1 VPVTLRFC
9 SAEGTVTETSEL
21 TSVPRLLQDGTA
33 LWIDAD
39 GVDTGLTAF
48 LTEVLK
54 LHPLAAEDIVE
65 DLETP
70 KVEDYGDY
78 LYIVAMPRP
87 TLDVGE
93 PAAAPGAPGRGLDI
107 VLGPSWVFT
116 HHRGPVQA
124 VEGVLRE
131 LERRPKL
138 LQRGPAYLV
147 HSLLDHLVD
156 DFLPVMDGL
165 DDQVEALEA
174 DVVENPSPEVLQ
186 RLFALKRGLQRLRR
200 TAVHQRESL
209 QRLARGEFERIPKEA
224 LPFYRDVFDHFVRVG
239 DLADSY
245 RELLSNDLDA
255 YLSVVSN
262 RMNEVMKT
270 LTIVST
276 IVLPMNFLVGLYGM
290 NFVNMPE
297 LKWRYGYLYFWALIF
312 ATGALTLGWL
322 RRRRW
327 I

>member
-1 VPVTLRFC
+1 VIIRSC
-9 SAEGTVTETSEL
+9 NADGAIAETSDL
-21 TSVPRLLQDGTA
+21 AAVPGLLRSGTN
-33 LWIDAD
+33 LWIDAE
-39 GVDTGLTAF
+39 GLDAGLSAF
-48 LTEVLK
+48 LTDVLK

-65 DLETP
+65 DQETP

-78 LYIVAMPRP
+78 IYIVAMPRP
-87 TLDVGE
+87 TLEIAVE
-93 PAAAPGAPGRGLDI
+93 PAAPSAAGEGLDI
-107 VLGPSWVFT
+107 VLGSSWVFT
-116 HHRGPVQA
+116 HHRSASQA
-124 VEGVLRE
+124 VTGVLHE
-131 LERRPKL
+131 LQRRPKT
-138 LQRGPAYLV
+138 LQRGPAFLV

-174 DVVENPSPEVLQ
+174 DVVASPSPEVLQ

-290 NFVNMPE
+290 NFANMPE
-297 LKWRYGYLYFWALIF
+297 LKWRYGYLYFWGLIL
-312 ATGALTLGWL
+312 ASAALTLGWL

>member
-1 VPVTLRFC
+1 MPVTVRF
-9 SAEGTVTETSEL
+9 SNADGTVGATADLSL
-21 TSVPRLLQDGTA
+21 VPRLMAGGGP
-33 LWIDAD
+33 LWIDAE
-39 GVDTGLTAF
+39 GLDAGLSAF
-48 LTEVLK
+48 LTDVLK
-54 LHPLAAEDIVE
+54 LHALAAEDIVE

-87 TLDVGE
+87 MLE
-93 PAAAPGAPGRGLDI
+93 AEAAPPGAPGRGLDI
-107 VLGPSWVFT
+107 VLGASWVFT
-116 HHRGPVQA
+116 HHRGASQA
-124 VEGVLRE
+124 VEGVLHD

-138 LQRGPAYLV
+138 LQRGPAFLV

-174 DVVENPSPEVLQ
+174 DVVANPSPDVLQ
-186 RLFALKRGLQRLRR
+186 RLFQLKRGLQKLRR

-209 QRLARGEFERIPKEA
+209 QRLARGEFERIPKDA

-276 IVLPMNFLVGLYGM
+276 VVLPMNFLVGVYGM
-290 NFVNMPE
+290 NFTNMPE
-297 LKWRYGYLYFWALIF
+297 LHWRYGYAYFWGLVVVCVA
-312 ATGALTLGWL
+312 ATLGWL
-322 RRRRW
+322 RHRRW